1 MKRNSLKVKYL
12 RKEVSISM
20 MPHWAEKKKKVV
32 IIKDKY
38 FYLPKDSFR
47 IIFFYWWTVT
57 CRKNDS
63 PVEVICTSE

>member
-12 RKEVSISM
+12 RKDVSISM
-20 MPHWAEKKKKVV
+20 MPHWAEKKKKKVV

-47 IIFFYWWTVT
+47 IIFFT
-57 CRKNDS
+57 D
-63 PVEVICTSE
+63 EQ

>member
-12 RKEVSISM
+12 RKDVSISM
-20 MPHWAEKKKKVV
+20 MPHWAEKKKKKKVV

-47 IIFFYWWTVT
+47 IIFFT
-57 CRKNDS
+57 D
-63 PVEVICTSE
+63 EQ